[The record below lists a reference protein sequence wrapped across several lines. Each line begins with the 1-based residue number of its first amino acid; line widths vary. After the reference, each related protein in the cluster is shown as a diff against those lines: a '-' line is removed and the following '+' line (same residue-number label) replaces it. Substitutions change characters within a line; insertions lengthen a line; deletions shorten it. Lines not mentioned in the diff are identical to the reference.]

1 MFDRTRMVPME
12 DDMKVAESVAAIES
26 ARQHQKHQAQAAAAQ
41 QKPATQSSTGLLV
54 TIGVL
59 LLAIL
64 SVVAVALKGP

>member
-1 MFDRTRMVPME
+1 
-12 DDMKVAESVAAIES
+12 MKVAESVAAIEA
-26 ARQHQKHQAQAAAAQ
+26 ARQRQKHQGQAAQ
-41 QKPATQSSTGLLV
+41 QKPAAPSSTGMLV

>member
-1 MFDRTRMVPME
+1 
-12 DDMKVAESVAAIES
+12 MKVAESVAAIEA
-26 ARQHQKHQAQAAAAQ
+26 ARQHQKHQGHAAQ
-41 QKPATQSSTGLLV
+41 QKPAARSGTGMLV